1 MALFNAYFLPLI
13 SLIHKLISYF
23 IHNIS
28 YLSMRDTIFYSKK
41 TLKLKGKIVD
51 LTHPIVMGIL
61 NITPDSFYDGGK
73 YHSQAQI
80 LRHVEKM
87 LSEGATI
94 IDIGGYSSRP
104 QAEDVAEKEERKRI
118 LFAIHTILKAF
129 PDTLISVD
137 TFRAAIA
144 ETAIL
149 EGACLINDISGGA
162 IDEKMFETIARLQVP
177 YILTHT
183 RGTPQTMV
191 DLTDYENIVADL
203 FTYFHQKV
211 AALRKL
217 GVEDIIVDLGFG
229 FAKTREQNFLLL
241 KKLAIFRLL
250 NLPLLVGIS
259 RKSMIWKTLE
269 ITPDEALNGTT
280 ALHALALANGA
291 SILRV
296 HDVKEAMQTIK
307 LVESMNG

>member
-1 MALFNAYFLPLI
+1 
-13 SLIHKLISYF
+13 
-23 IHNIS
+23 
-28 YLSMRDTIFYSKK
+28 MRDTIFYSKK

-104 QAEDVAEKEERKRI
+104 QAEDVAEKEEKKRI

-183 RGTPQTMV
+183 RGTPQTMA

-259 RKSMIWKTLE
+259 RKSMIWKTLA

-280 ALHALALANGA
+280 ALHALALVNGA

>member
-1 MALFNAYFLPLI
+1 
-13 SLIHKLISYF
+13 
-23 IHNIS
+23 
-28 YLSMRDTIFYSKK
+28 MRDTIFYSKK

-80 LRHVEKM
+80 LRQVEKM

-104 QAEDVAEKEERKRI
+104 QAEDIAEKEERKRI

-129 PDTLISVD
+129 PNTLISVD

-149 EGACLINDISGGA
+149 EGACLINDVSGGA
-162 IDEKMFETIARLQVP
+162 IDEKMFETVARLQVP

-183 RGTPQTMV
+183 RGTPQTMA

-217 GVEDIIVDLGFG
+217 GVEDIIIDLGFG

-307 LVESMNG
+307 LLESMNE

>member
-1 MALFNAYFLPLI
+1 
-13 SLIHKLISYF
+13 
-23 IHNIS
+23 
-28 YLSMRDTIFYSKK
+28 MRDTIFYSKK

-73 YHSQAQI
+73 YHSQTQI

-104 QAEDVAEKEERKRI
+104 QAEDIAEKEERKRI

-162 IDEKMFETIARLQVP
+162 IDEKMFETIAHLQVP

-183 RGTPQTMV
+183 RGTPQTMA

-259 RKSMIWKTLE
+259 RKSMIWKTLA

>member
-1 MALFNAYFLPLI
+1 
-13 SLIHKLISYF
+13 
-23 IHNIS
+23 
-28 YLSMRDTIFYSKK
+28 MRDTIFYSKK

-104 QAEDVAEKEERKRI
+104 QAEDVAEKEEKKRI

-129 PDTLISVD
+129 PDTLISID
-137 TFRAAIA
+137 SFRATIV

-162 IDEKMFETIARLQVP
+162 IDEKMFEIVARLQVP

-183 RGTPQTMV
+183 RGTPQTMSN
-191 DLTDYENIVADL
+191 LTDYENIVADL

-259 RKSMIWKTLE
+259 RKSMIWKTLA
-269 ITPDEALNGTT
+269 ITPEEALNGTT

-307 LVESMNG
+307 LVESMNE